1 MGRGTGGGEQ
11 ANSAEGGRLH
21 MEHPSLRVA
30 DWGER
35 ETFTIGPDGV
45 GSGKEQ
51 GQRQRRARRRHYPSI
66 KQCLC
71 RSMSVTMGWAQH
83 SAAIPYA
90 V

>member
-11 ANSAEGGRLH
+11 ASSAEGGRLH
-21 MEHPSLRVA
+21 MEHPSLRSRLE
-30 DWGER
+30 ER

-45 GSGKEQ
+45 GSVKEQ